1 MKHTSPESKSIH
13 VHPHPRRFARGA
25 AALLAV
31 IFLPGAALNHA
42 ADFHEGIVSVRRD
55 LSPVVNLDVK
65 MRVDAQHDISLRL
78 EPSAEPL
85 GQQLDTHQMWKLDQI
100 RAEIPERFRLLQ
112 RLFPRQIAEY
122 LLRQGTGAPPA
133 AGETSRDGSA
143 QVAMRIAERYLTEP
157 QPAGFSDEQLHA
169 RREFIAKA
177 AASLPAENAALR
189 AVLESCAR
197 HPDAD
202 FGTVEKTSAF
212 LALKKNYSPYQTV
225 PMSVAGDTLLI
236 GGKVVTERLRTDASV
251 AARTPEQFA
260 QEKYAAL
267 TRELAEWRAGQI
279 SGDAYA
285 GTIKS
290 FLNDPRLA
298 GFTPGEIHRAYL
310 RIFGRELKTDLDAD
324 RLSAKEGRAVTY
336 AELLAGGR

>member
-1 MKHTSPESKSIH
+1 M
-13 VHPHPRRFARGA
+13 VRCA
-25 AALLAV
+25 AALLAAV
-31 IFLPGAALNHA
+31 SFPGAPLNHA
-42 ADFHEGIVSVRRD
+42 AEFPDGIVSIRRD

-112 RLFPRQIAEY
+112 RIFPRQIAEY
-122 LLRQGTGAPPA
+122 LLRQGTGVAPA
-133 AGETSRDGSA
+133 SGDASREGA
-143 QVAMRIAERYLTEP
+143 VQVAMRVAERYLTEP
-157 QPAGFSDEQLHA
+157 QPPGFTDEQLQA
-169 RREFIAKA
+169 RLEFITKA
-177 AASLPAENAALR
+177 AANLPAENAALR

-197 HPDAD
+197 HTDAD

-212 LALKKNYSPYQTV
+212 LALKKQYSPYKTV
-225 PMSVAGDTLLI
+225 PMSVAGDTLII
-236 GGKVVTERLRTDASV
+236 GGKIISDRLRTDASV
-251 AARTPEQFA
+251 AGRTPEQFA

-298 GFTPGEIHRAYL
+298 GFTPGEIHRAYV
-310 RIFGRELKTDLDAD
+310 RIFGRELKTDINAD
-324 RLSAKEGRAVTY
+324 RISAKEGKPVTY
-336 AELLAGGR
+336 AEMMAR